1 LHQLNVKHS
10 TVGLTLLLLLFFLL
24 PCRPRAVKL
33 VAVLV
38 ALLTP
43 QVVHDVMALLKACF
57 TDERI
62 NR

>member
-1 LHQLNVKHS
+1 
-10 TVGLTLLLLLFFLL
+10 
-24 PCRPRAVKL
+24 VKL
-33 VAVLV
+33 VAVLA

-43 QVVHDVMALLKACF
+43 QVVHGTMALLKACF